1 MSRGCPPGAARG
13 AAGSRAAASRP
24 ARAPPPRGTLRP
36 APGAARP
43 PASGGCRRS
52 THTLW
57 DTNTIQ
63 HEPEIVHACP
73 GRAGRRRPGSGCG
86 GRRAPPASPT
96 SAGGVGLLPSPRD
109 GGFPWIR
116 MDAATLERCGTEHIG
131 SMHVQ
136 TRTQLVSL
144 AAKRLDCRMSC
155 NIRQPLRAWLRLGI
169 GSGSVG
175 VGPCSSGWVD
185 RMAGSTRRAHRSR
198 RARPGRLAPVGTA
211 RGAGSPAKA
220 RALAPAS
227 HSRNPGLR
235 TRCRIR
241 AARPRS

>member
-1 MSRGCPPGAARG
+1 MSSSGPPGAARG
-13 AAGSRAAASRP
+13 AADSRATPRRP

-36 APGAARP
+36 APGAAP
-43 PASGGCRRS
+43 PAAPGGCCRTS
-52 THTLW
+52 AHTLS

-63 HEPEIVHACP
+63 HELEIVHAWQGRQAPAWIRVRRPSRTPGITLLRGDRPAAPATP
-73 GRAGRRRPGSGCG
+73 GRR
-86 GRRAPPASPT
+86 
-96 SAGGVGLLPSPRD
+96 LP
-109 GGFPWIR
+109 
-116 MDAATLERCGTEHIG
+116 MDAPTVEPYGTEHIG

-136 TRTQLVSL
+136 MGTRLVSS
-144 AAKRLDCRMSC
+144 AAKRLGCRMAC
-155 NIRQPLRAWLRLGI
+155 KTRQPVRARLRLRT

-175 VGPCSSGWVD
+175 VGPCSHRGVD
-185 RMAGSTRRAHRSR
+185 RMAGPTRWARRSR

-211 RGAGSPAKA
+211 RGTGSPAKA

-227 HSRNPGLR
+227 RSRNPGLR